1 MIADSFTPRRVL
13 VLLGITTLLLSGL
26 AVSMDLGL
34 IPDSRNIGDAVSL
47 TFGALPRI
55 IACILFLVIADEH
68 RDVRL
73 VRLAWQALAAHSA
86 LRYLRGV
93 FSSSIMDFVI
103 RDLYASPWHFLL
115 KEGLGVAAS
124 LLLLLGLLG
133 VLYSYRRA
141 GLERK
146 PGSRYWVA
154 IVISLALFGWMV
166 LSHQSLEA
174 GQSEWIAVRLL
185 QPLDL
190 MLNAAAAITCIMM
203 YRYAV
208 SLEGGTLARVVR
220 WLVVYVLLSGVLVL
234 LLQVVV
240 PDLQRSW
247 GLSLPLHSLWTLA
260 PWFLTLAASVR
271 AQMSC
276 GARERLAMSQQSDRP
291 QMAIQ
296 SAR

>member
-13 VLLGITTLLLSGL
+13 VLLVITTLLLSGL
-26 AVSMDLGL
+26 AVAMSVGL
-34 IPDSRNIGDAVSL
+34 VPDSRGLGDAVSL
-47 TFGALPRI
+47 AFGAIPRV

-93 FSSSIMDFVI
+93 LSSSAMDLMI
-103 RDLYASPWHFLL
+103 RGLYTSPWHLLL

-124 LLLLLGLLG
+124 LVLLLGLLG

-154 IVISLALFGWMV
+154 IVISLALFGWML
-166 LSHQSLEA
+166 LSHQRLEA

-208 SLEGGTLARVVR
+208 SLEGGSLARVVR
-220 WLVVYVLLSGVLVL
+220 WLVAYVLLTGVLVM

-240 PDLQRSW
+240 PALQRSR
-247 GLSLPLHSLWTLA
+247 GFSVPLHSLWTLA

-276 GARERLAMSQQSDRP
+276 GARERLAGSRQSGRP
-291 QMAIQ
+291 QVAIQ